1 MDVVEVQH
9 DRAVVSLGAAEV
21 HALMNSINE
30 AVEAVEDWEFSTR
43 FGVEK
48 DFVKALWTQLDQVSD
63 QLGGG

>member
-9 DRAVVSLGAAEV
+9 DRAVLALGITEV

-30 AVEAVEDWEFSTR
+30 AFEAVEDWEFSIR

-48 DFVKALWTQLDQVSD
+48 DFVKALWTQLDEVSKRLD
-63 QLGGG
+63 AG

>member
-9 DRAVVSLGAAEV
+9 DRAVVSLGLDEV

-30 AVEAVEDWEFSTR
+30 AVDAVEDWEFSTR

-48 DFVKALWTQLDQVSD
+48 DFVKALWAQLDEVSTR
-63 QLGGG
+63 LGEG